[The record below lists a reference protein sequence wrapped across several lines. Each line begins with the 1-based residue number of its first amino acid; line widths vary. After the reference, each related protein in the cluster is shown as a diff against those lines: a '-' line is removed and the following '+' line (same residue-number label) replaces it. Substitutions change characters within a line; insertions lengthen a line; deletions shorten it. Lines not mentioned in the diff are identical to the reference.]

1 MSRSS
6 SRLAGDAITF
16 CVIMNMTFAAVAFS
30 IVVHRMFTK
39 DKLDGLLRS

>member
-16 CVIMNMTFAAVAFS
+16 CVILNMTFAAVVFS
-30 IVVHRMFTK
+30 IVVHGLTIHRMFTK
-39 DKLDGLLRS
+39 D